1 MSVYH
6 RSTAKSRILQ
16 EYRNREEE
24 IAAALSRQMN
34 HKAGLESEK
43 RMRREIANSNERR
56 RMQSINAGFQH
67 LRTLLPHTEGEKLSK
82 AAILQ
87 QTTDFIRNMQQEKAK
102 IHAQNAYYKRLL
114 SEVSRRCNIDLEMDI
129 SLCGGSPPLK
139 RKKRDTDF
147 EECKYE
153 DVRREVMELRQKLEQ
168 ERQLRMV
175 LELRAH
181 TLESHHYAEKLQH
194 ANHVEQQVHLP
205 SVPMEKPVSVTEEPK
220 REEQGPALP
229 LCADH
234 ENDHPS
240 SSPTRPEPVDTPSSM
255 SRRNLETI
263 VEAIRHL
270 EGESIKNDQQYS
282 APISLSQAEALHPK
296 MYIHHSEE
304 SENSCDDLRSESSG
318 RDSPSAHH
326 HHNYVRLQSAQNL
339 QHVSSPKLTS
349 SSVVMT
355 SSSYSDKYPA
365 VTNVLQGNSA
375 QLQMYYRPG
384 VIVQN
389 S

>member
-1 MSVYH
+1 MS
-6 RSTAKSRILQ
+6 
-16 EYRNREEE
+16 
-24 IAAALSRQMN
+24 

-139 RKKRDTDF
+139 RKKRDTESSDEGITADF

-153 DVRREVMELRQKLEQ
+153 DIRREVMELRQKLEQ

-181 TLESHHYAEKLQH
+181 TLESHHYAEKVHL
-194 ANHVEQQVHLP
+194 ANHSEQHVQMP
-205 SVPMEKPVSVTEEPK
+205 SGPKMDKHVPVTEEPR
-220 REEQGPALP
+220 REEKLDSV
-229 LCADH
+229 LMCANH
-234 ENDHPS
+234 EKDHPS
-240 SSPTRPEPVDTPSSM
+240 LSPTRPEPVDTPSSM

-270 EGESIKNDQQYS
+270 EGESIKNEQQYS
-282 APISLSQAEALHPK
+282 APNSLHPEALHPK
-296 MYIHHSEE
+296 MYIERSEE
-304 SENSCDDLRSESSG
+304 SENSCDPDDLRSESSG
-318 RDSPSAHH
+318 RDSPSVHH

-339 QHVSSPKLTS
+339 QHVSSTKLTA

-355 SSSYSDKYPA
+355 SSNYSDKYPA

-384 VIVQN
+384 VIVQK